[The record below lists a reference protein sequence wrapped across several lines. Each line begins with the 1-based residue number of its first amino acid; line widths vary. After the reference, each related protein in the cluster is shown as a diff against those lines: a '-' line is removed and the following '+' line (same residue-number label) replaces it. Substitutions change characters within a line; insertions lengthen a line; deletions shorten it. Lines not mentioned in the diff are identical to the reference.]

1 MWEFYQMNGGIV
13 NGRIIGCRGRGIG
26 IRGIGI
32 RGIGIGGCGNITITL
47 TIIAN
52 ATAMVSAGS

>member
-13 NGRIIGCRGRGIG
+13 NGRIIGCRG
-26 IRGIGI
+26 RGIGI